1 MKLQYHCK
9 NSRVVLTQA
18 CRVASVAV
26 GFLWSAWYRW
36 HAPVFLRNVFVYCC
50 PTLYIP
56 FICYQ
61 YCIFVHN
68 IHLSFFGFGVKGLEP
83 IVFMAIAFLYPKFM
97 LFLSFGV
104 TSTIFIVIAHKTK
117 IHTFIAC
124 FCVIPPIGHLRM
136 LKHLMAIVFRAILH
150 PVYTSL

>member
-1 MKLQYHCK
+1 MKLQYHCE

-36 HAPVFLRNVFVYCC
+36 HAPVFLRNVFIYCC

-61 YCIFVHN
+61 YCIFVPN

-83 IVFMAIAFLYPKFM
+83 IVHYSWLLHFCTQNSCYSFPLESLAQYSLLLHTKLKF
-97 LFLSFGV
+97 
-104 TSTIFIVIAHKTK
+104 
-117 IHTFIAC
+117 
-124 FCVIPPIGHLRM
+124 
-136 LKHLMAIVFRAILH
+136 IL
-150 PVYTSL
+150 L